1 MFVCAD
7 VDLGK
12 EEGSPGQSHGTYR
25 SAFAT
30 SHLFGLTE
38 IMSNRI
44 AEFFLDIT
52 IK

>member
-1 MFVCAD
+1 MSLCFD

-12 EEGSPGQSHGTYR
+12 EERSPRQSHGTYR
-25 SAFAT
+25 FAFAT

-52 IK
+52 IR